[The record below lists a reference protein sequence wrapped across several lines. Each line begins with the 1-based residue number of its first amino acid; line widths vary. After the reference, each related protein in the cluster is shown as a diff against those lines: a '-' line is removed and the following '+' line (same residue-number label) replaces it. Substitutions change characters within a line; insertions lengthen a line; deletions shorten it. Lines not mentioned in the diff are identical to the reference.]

1 MYNQIIYV
9 YSSELIQKSS
19 LMKLLIITALFC
31 VSFSYATTNP
41 TNEKEKTK
49 KEQKSVKEE
58 NSLISKNFHSVK
70 KWKMTIEYT
79 SGEVISKTITLNQNS
94 TVSPMESAFIE
105 AEKYMKTLKN
115 VKSYNVSPVAGNSF
129 VLLAGN

>member
-9 YSSELIQKSS
+9 YSSEQIQKTS

-41 TNEKEKTK
+41 RNEKEKVENEK
-49 KEQKSVKEE
+49 KSGKEE
-58 NSLISKNFHSVK
+58 NSLVSKNFHSVK

-79 SGEVISKTITLNQNS
+79 SGEVISKTITLDQNS
-94 TVSPMESAFIE
+94 YVSPMESAFIE

>member
-1 MYNQIIYV
+1 
-9 YSSELIQKSS
+9 
-19 LMKLLIITALFC
+19 MKLLIITALFC

-41 TNEKEKTK
+41 RNEKEKNK
-49 KEQKSVKEE
+49 KEKKAVKEE
-58 NSLISKNFHSVK
+58 NSLVSKNFHSVK
-70 KWKMTIEYT
+70 KWKMTIEYK
-79 SGEVISKTITLNQNS
+79 SGEVISKTITLDQNS
-94 TVSPMESAFIE
+94 SVSPMESAFIE